1 MMNTRKGRFTLLW
14 IVIIVGGF
22 FIVLGSSFGGF
33 LGSFFGGFF
42 GFCAVI
48 LLIAI
53 IIVLS
58 STKCPSCGKL
68 GAMEKTDREET
79 HGVSERRSTET
90 VQEKVGTVS
99 TYVGLDAYHTDIY
112 RDKEVEHLD
121 KIYDV
126 TNRYKC
132 ACCGYEMTK
141 RENESYRSY

>member
-22 FIVLGSSFGGF
+22 FIML
-33 LGSFFGGFF
+33 GGFF
-42 GFCAVI
+42 GIFFGLSAVI